1 MLTFLTGSV
10 SWRIQFGWRVAIRT
24 SLRRCCR
31 QDLYR
36 HHELFGQC
44 NRVPINN
51 GSCCVGLVP
60 TSIRLACSKQNTA
73 RPTVMLRQDLWIPTE
88 PSSGVSVCQHIASVR
103 LLGRDLPACHREQ
116 TISEPLAEVGGT
128 TRKPSN
134 IREISKTNSTVQF
147 GRFRLLPVQF
157 VAGAVCCRCSLAG
170 SVCCRCSLLPV
181 QFVAGSVC
189 CRFRLLPVPFVAGAV
204 LPVQCCRQKIHVVE
218 SAPYRIVLTCI
229 VLNLIPIPILSL
241 IRLACTNPN
250 ITRVDRIWN
259 CTSRGC
265 RKSCA
270 HTTNW
275 LTDVSFC

>member
-157 VAGAVCCRCSLAG
+157 VAGAVCCR
-170 SVCCRCSLLPV
+170 
-181 QFVAGSVC
+181 
-189 CRFRLLPVPFVAGAV
+189 FRLLPVPFVAGSVCCRCSVAGAV
-204 LPVQCCRQKIHVVE
+204 LPTKNSRGGVGSI
-218 SAPYRIVLTCI
+218 SYRIDLH
-229 VLNLIPIPILSL
+229 
-241 IRLACTNPN
+241 
-250 ITRVDRIWN
+250 RIKFNSNSN
-259 CTSRGC
+259 CT
-265 RKSCA
+265 K
-270 HTTNW
+270 
-275 LTDVSFC
+275 